1 MRRRDEAHAAIDGA
15 LLTERANKK
24 SLETEIEGYKKTILK
39 EQESN
44 ERLTNM
50 SNKGKVVN
58 EGNYGYHW

>member
-44 ERLTNM
+44 ERLTIM
-50 SNKGKVVN
+50 SNKGK
-58 EGNYGYHW
+58 GF